1 MKAPRLSKGAQL
13 ALVLATCLVGA
24 GAAFA
29 INVDFNPIPVWNQ
42 GGIWVMPSSLGAQ
55 ITATNKVT
63 RMLAGSE
70 TFDFANTTIVCED
83 STGVTVT
90 GAQVGDTC
98 HVGLPAAPGNGSF
111 TCYVSAANT
120 VKVHFCPAGTA
131 VNPASQAYTTRLT
144 SNQ

>member
-1 MKAPRLSKGAQL
+1 MKR
-13 ALVLATCLVGA
+13 ALVVAAILAGGVA
-24 GAAFA
+24 YA
-29 INVDFNPIPVWNQ
+29 INVDYNPISVWNQ
-42 GGIWVMPSSLGAQ
+42 GGVWTMPASLGAQ
-55 ITATNKVT
+55 LTTTNKVT
-63 RMLAGSE
+63 RSLAGSE
-70 TFDFANTTIVCED
+70 TFDFANTTIACED

-131 VNPASQAYTTRLT
+131 VNPGSQAYTTRLT